1 MLDEIISPEQSI
13 TKANDFLNLWL
24 KMWMNYRVV
33 AADNLLEGRTGVAKQ
48 NSIQTSINDKHK
60 SEQRMW
66 DEEGI
71 SLSCVNAE
79 YNYSRQ
85 STLNTM
91 IEQKCGD
98 QIRMR
103 GRRFCSCLKDV
114 TGVANEK
121 QCCVLANDYRLI
133 FLNQTRCYKTQSKLP
148 SMINTTSEQR
158 MWDEEGRPLKVRT
171 LSCVNAEYNYSGQ
184 STLNT
189 MIEQKCDDHVEEDFV
204 KHEITNIKSILQK
217 QPEYRSA

>member
-1 MLDEIISPEQSI
+1 MLGKIISPEQSI

-24 KMWMNYRVV
+24 KMWTNYCVV
-33 AADNLLEGRTGVAKQ
+33 AADNLLEGRMGVAKQ

-71 SLSCVNAE
+71 NLSRVNAE
-79 YNYSRQ
+79 YDYSRQ

-91 IEQKCGD
+91 IEQKCDD

-114 TGVANEK
+114 MGVANK
-121 QCCVLANDYRLI
+121 KWRLRSSQRLPTDLSQSNSMLQNSIQTSIND
-133 FLNQTRCYKTQSKLP
+133 T
-148 SMINTTSEQR
+148 NTTSEQP
-158 MWDEEGRPLKVRT
+158 MWDEEGMS
-171 LSCVNAEYNYSGQ
+171 LSRVNVEYNYSRQ
-184 STLNT
+184 STLKLWLNKSVMT
-189 MIEQKCDDHVEEDFV
+189 KSGCVEEDFV
-204 KHEITNIKSILQK
+204 MHKINNIISILQK

>member
-1 MLDEIISPEQSI
+1 MID
-13 TKANDFLNLWL
+13 T
-24 KMWMNYRVV
+24 
-33 AADNLLEGRTGVAKQ
+33 T
-48 NSIQTSINDKHK
+48 

-66 DEEGI
+66 DEEGRPLKVRT
-71 SLSCVNAE
+71 LSCVNAE
-79 YNYSRQ
+79 YNYSWQ

-91 IEQKCGD
+91 IEQKCDD

-121 QCCVLANDYRLI
+121 RCCVLANDYQLF
-133 FLNQTRCYKTQSKLP
+133 FLNQTQCYKTQSKLP

-158 MWDEEGRPLKVRT
+158 MWDEEGRPLKVRI
-171 LSCVNAEYNYSGQ
+171 LSRVNAEYDYSRQ

-189 MIEQKCDDHVEEDFV
+189 MIEQKCDDQIRMRGRRFC
-204 KHEITNIKSILQK
+204 
-217 QPEYRSA
+217 